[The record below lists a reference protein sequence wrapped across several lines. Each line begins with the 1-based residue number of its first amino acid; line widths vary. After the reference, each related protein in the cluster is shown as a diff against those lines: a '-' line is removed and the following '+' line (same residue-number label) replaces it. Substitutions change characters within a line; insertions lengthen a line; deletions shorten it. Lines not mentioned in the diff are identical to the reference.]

1 MNFKQFLTEETSK
14 KNDVKNKVIEFLTK
28 SNKVSLEDIQ
38 KFSEKEGLKY
48 EEVLTIC
55 FGLLTSFFS
64 KGRFNE
70 KGKDIKFD
78 KKELKLGIKVE
89 YEHTDDPIIAERIAK
104 DHLTEIPGTGNNDGY
119 YSLLERMEAGV
130 YD

>member
-1 MNFKQFLTEETSK
+1 MNFKTYLKEESSKKENTKEKIVNFLTTSK
-14 KNDVKNKVIEFLTK
+14 KATMSELDEFCKNNSINV
-28 SNKVSLEDIQ
+28 DD
-38 KFSEKEGLKY
+38 GLN
-48 EEVLTIC
+48 IC

-64 KGRFNE
+64 KGRYNE
-70 KGKDIKFD
+70 KGNSEKFD
-78 KKELKLGIKVE
+78 SKELKMGIQVE
-89 YEHTDDPIIAERIAK
+89 YEHTDDKIIAERIAK